1 MGKKRCCSVQRPR
14 LLFFFLLV
22 RKVNTGFLEGER
34 RLLLPCAQPVS
45 REGGAPSLSQ
55 GGKIYM
61 PYPREGK
68 RKKESERESLF
79 LILLFFATLLIPN
92 NGAWLSRESLF
103 PHLCASSSVLAMEGD
118 FSGFPYVSIVVV
130 QLCVFFFQTS
140 SLITHN
146 YQFPLFRRYGSPPP
160 PLRYC
165 CCHRP
170 TRPPFAFNGN
180 PAMKD
185 S

>member
-103 PHLCASSSVLAMEGD
+103 PHLCASSSVFGNGGRLL
-118 FSGFPYVSIVVV
+118 GFPMCEHCCYGAVCASY
-130 QLCVFFFQTS
+130 S
-140 SLITHN
+140 SRLLRSSHITIN
-146 YQFPLFRRYGSPPP
+146 FPSFIDTDPPSSPSPLLLLP
-160 PLRYC
+160 SADPTPLRLQWQSQ
-165 CCHRP
+165 R
-170 TRPPFAFNGN
+170 
-180 PAMKD
+180 
-185 S
+185 